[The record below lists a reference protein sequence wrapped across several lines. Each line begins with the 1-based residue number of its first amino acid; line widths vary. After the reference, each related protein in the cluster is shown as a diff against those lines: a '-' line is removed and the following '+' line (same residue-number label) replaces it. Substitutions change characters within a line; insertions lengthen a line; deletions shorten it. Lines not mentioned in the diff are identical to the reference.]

1 MRGATKLL
9 PLVFLCLIGTALAQ
23 SIDFAATL
31 TPWPPPG
38 WPEGAAGEVRVTT
51 LGEGDSFINL
61 ASFPVEDTGRVHI
74 VLEPG
79 APRALR
85 EVPPF
90 DLDSLAVCDTA
101 LPTVSPG
108 SVRTTFALLV
118 VYADGEP
125 WGLVVSSSQQSTGL
139 LSVELTQF
147 GGVLYADQAAVVAG
161 GGSCVMEEGQAEV
174 SFELVLQEGANLFI
188 MKAVGGLGGV
198 TVTFTTEPLL
208 TAPLRV
214 EARTVEGLVN
224 EFDF

>member
-1 MRGATKLL
+1 MRVLALAL
-9 PLVFLCLIGTALAQ
+9 FLFLGSGLAQ

-51 LGEGDSFINL
+51 LGTGDSFINL
-61 ASFPVEDTGRVHI
+61 ASFPVEETGRVHI

-85 EVPPF
+85 DASPF
-90 DLDSLAVCDTA
+90 DLNNLAVCETA

-161 GGSCVMEEGQAEV
+161 GGACVMEEGQAEV
-174 SFELVLQEGANLFI
+174 RFEMELQEGANLFI
-188 MKAVGGLGGV
+188 MKAVGGLGGA
-198 TVTFTTEPLL
+198 TATFTTEPLL